1 MPFAHEGRYWPMS
14 GYTDARPPSRE
25 PPPRVRLAKGQ
36 EVSLGCGTLILIAL
50 IVLIFGRGGAGNF
63 EHEMGSLR
71 SEVRE
76 LKKTVETQTAEIRA
90 LRDKLDKAKGK
101 E

>member
-1 MPFAHEGRYWPMS
+1 MSSVHDSGRL
-14 GYTDARPPSRE
+14 PSD

-50 IVLIFGRGGAGNF
+50 IVLFLGRGSTGEL
-63 EHEMGSLR
+63 EHEVRSLR

-76 LKKTVETQTAEIRA
+76 LKTAVEAQTSQIKS
-90 LRDKLDKAKGK
+90 LQGQIQKAKDK